1 MTATGMATQHKFK
14 VSAMAENLIGSEII
28 KLANEINAKIKKG
41 EQIYNLTIGDFD
53 PHVFP
58 IPSILEQEIIEA
70 YRQKETNYPMAN
82 GIERL
87 RVAASGFIKKY
98 QSLDYSPDEFLISG
112 GARPLIYGVF
122 RTLLDT
128 GDKVIYPGP
137 SWNNNHYTHLAG
149 ANGVF
154 IETTPEDN
162 FMPTAENLKPHL
174 KGATLLALCSPL
186 NPTGTTFSKEAL
198 SAICDLVI
206 EENNSR
212 EENAKPLYI
221 LYDQIYW
228 MLTNGDTKHYDP
240 VSLRPEL
247 RDYVIYVDG
256 ISKAFSATGVRVGWA
271 FGPKPIID
279 KMRSI
284 ISHIGA
290 WSPKAEQVA
299 TAKFLQMED
308 EVDAFIIKFRRQIS
322 DRLNGFY
329 AGFSRLK
336 QKGFPVECIPPEAAI
351 YLTVR
356 IDFRG
361 AKTADGNTINTMA
374 DVADYLLNEARIGLV
389 PFYAFGSSKES
400 PWFRLSIGTCTMD
413 AVSGSLESLDQAL
426 SKLTF

>member
-1 MTATGMATQHKFK
+1 MTATGMAAQSKHL

-53 PHVFP
+53 PQVFP
-58 IPSILEQEIIEA
+58 IPKILEEEIITA
-70 YRQKETNYPMAN
+70 YRNRETNYPMAN

-87 RVAASGFIKKY
+87 RVAASKFIEKY
-98 QSLDYSPDEFLISG
+98 EGLHYSPDEFLISG

-122 RTLLDT
+122 RTLLDP

-154 IETTPEDN
+154 IETTPEDH
-162 FMPTAENLKPHL
+162 FMPTAENIKPHL
-174 KGATLLALCSPL
+174 KDATLLALCSPL
-186 NPTGTTFSKEAL
+186 NPTGTTFSKETL
-198 SAICDLVI
+198 SAICDMVI

-290 WSPKAEQVA
+290 WSPKPEQVA

-308 EVDAFIIKFRRQIS
+308 EVDAFIMKFRRQIS

-329 AGFSRLK
+329 EGFSRLK

-356 IDFRG
+356 IDLRG

-374 DVADYLLNEARIGLV
+374 DVANYLLNEARIGIV

-413 AVSGSLESLDQAL
+413 AVSGSLESLDQAI